1 VTPAA
6 GVAVALVRTYQWTLR
21 PLIGAN
27 CRFCP
32 SCSEYAVDAFR
43 EHGALRGGGLAAR
56 RILRCHPWNAGGY
69 DPVPAATGGKRE
81 LSRKDV

>member
-1 VTPAA
+1 MTPAA

-69 DPVPAATGGKRE
+69 DPVPAAPGGKRD

>member
-1 VTPAA
+1 MTPAA

-69 DPVPAATGGKRE
+69 DPVPAPRPAADF
-81 LSRKDV
+81 SRKDV

>member
-1 VTPAA
+1 MTPAA
-6 GVAVALVRTYQWTLR
+6 GVAVALVRTYQCTLR

-32 SCSEYAVDAFR
+32 SCSEYAVEAFR
-43 EHGALRGGGLAAR
+43 EHGALRGGSLAGR
-56 RILRCHPWNAGGY
+56 RILRCHPWNPGGY
-69 DPVPAATGGKRE
+69 DPVPAAPSRVRD